1 MMPDDNKSYSDT
13 NKQLLSKL
21 RKQPLEELC
30 RQFEWSRSV
39 SSFVTP
45 RATFQTVLQS
55 LINHKYWFDAVTLL
69 SHAMPQREAVW
80 WGARVCDDYLA
91 ENQMDDASRRE
102 EEQVL
107 EAVRRWVNE
116 PEETNRMAAHAAASG
131 IPNRVP
137 SHWVGMAVFWATGNI
152 TPDAGVITPPPPYL
166 YARGISAAID
176 LAASLTINAREE
188 LYEKALGRGLDVA
201 SGGDGET
208 IAKLRTIR

>member
-1 MMPDDNKSYSDT
+1 MPDNKKKHSDT
-13 NKQLLSKL
+13 NYQPFAKL
-21 RKQPLEELC
+21 RTLSLEELC
-30 RQFEWSRSV
+30 LQFEWSRSV

-80 WGARVCDDYLA
+80 WGARVCDDYLDQ
-91 ENQMDDASRRE
+91 NQMDDVSRQE

-107 EAVRRWVNE
+107 ATARRWVNE
-116 PEETNRMAAHAAASG
+116 PEEVNRMAAHAAAFG

-137 SHWVGMAVFWATGNI
+137 SHWVGMAVFWAAGNI

-166 YARGISAAID
+166 YARGVSAAID
-176 LAASLTINAREE
+176 LAASLTMHAREE
-188 LYEKALGRGLDVA
+188 LYEMALGRGLNIA
-201 SGGDGET
+201 SGGDGEA
-208 IAKLRTIR
+208 IAKLQIVR